1 MYKIL
6 MGGLIAI
13 CLFTFN
19 VPESKAQTNPGTNC
33 RSMEEAI
40 AYMEKTHG
48 EYIVFRGLSVR
59 GHVTT
64 IYMNETTGTW
74 TALVLYPSLDHK
86 MCVVDSGTIGEKVE
100 GKKDNKVNG
109 DPSENKDL
117 SWENFRKFFSINTAN
132 EYLLRIFGAKKH
144 GIDEKPL

>member
-1 MYKIL
+1 MNRIL
-6 MGGLIAI
+6 IGGLIAI
-13 CLFTFN
+13 CLFAFN
-19 VPESKAQTNPGTNC
+19 VPESKAQQTNPGTNC
-33 RSMEEAI
+33 RSMEKTVAFL
-40 AYMEKTHG
+40 EKTHG
-48 EYIVFRGLSVR
+48 EYIAFRGLSVR

-100 GKKDNKVNG
+100 GKKDNKVNS
-109 DPSENKDL
+109 DPA
-117 SWENFRKFFSINTAN
+117 WENFRKFFSINTAN